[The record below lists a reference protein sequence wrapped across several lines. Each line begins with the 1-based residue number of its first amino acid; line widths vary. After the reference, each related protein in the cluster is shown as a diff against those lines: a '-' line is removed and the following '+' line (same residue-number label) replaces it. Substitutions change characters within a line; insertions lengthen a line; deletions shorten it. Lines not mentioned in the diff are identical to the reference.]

1 MSEKYKFYNPDGI
14 YFVTSTITEWV
25 DLFTRSDYCNVVI
38 DSLKYCQKNKGL
50 VIHAWCI
57 MPSHLHM
64 IISSNSESLLS
75 ETLRDFKRFT
85 SVEIVKTIENI
96 NESRKEWISNIFRE
110 VAGKI
115 KRVENY
121 KV

>member
-85 SVEIVKTIENI
+85 SVEIVKTIEII